1 MPRFPRIV
9 IPGYPHHVIN
19 RGNRRQVVFFSDRD
33 KKIFFDILI
42 REKEKADIAVW
53 AYCFMSNHVH
63 LVAVPEMKNSLG
75 KGIGEAQRKY
85 SRIIN
90 MRFDWKGHLWQER
103 FLSNPMEETYLYS
116 AVRYIENNPVRAG
129 IVERAED
136 FFWSSAKAHVYG
148 EDDELLSDFQLT
160 SEIPDWASYLR
171 KKTSESETKLFR
183 SHAQNGLPLGGNEF
197 VDNLE
202 RMLGRKLRKKK
213 PGPRLK

>member
-1 MPRFPRIV
+1 MQSLEGYTARRIN
-9 IPGYPHHVIN
+9 ILLN
-19 RGNRRQVVFFSDRD
+19 RKGNFWQAQYHDHA
-33 KKIFFDILI
+33 I
-42 REKEKADIAVW
+42 RKDEVLEKAVL
-53 AYCFMSNHVH
+53 YC
-63 LVAVPEMKNSLG
+63 L
-75 KGIGEAQRKY
+75 
-85 SRIIN
+85 
-90 MRFDWKGHLWQER
+90 
-103 FLSNPMEETYLYS
+103 
-116 AVRYIENNPVRAG
+116 NNPVRAG

-213 PGPRLK
+213 PGPRSK